1 MRVYYKC
8 PKCNYENRLKTE
20 SCTRIEFAM
29 ENGKIRKTD
38 CENCNQKSTLNVNKF
53 YAKESKLISILA
65 GIIFLVGTFIGLYF
79 VMQMISEM
87 KTVIGIFTVACG
99 LLIPVWIYG
108 ILNKEDRNRVKAF
121 NQTYVS
127 E

>member
-1 MRVYYKC
+1 M
-8 PKCNYENRLKTE
+8 
-20 SCTRIEFAM
+20 
-29 ENGKIRKTD
+29 
-38 CENCNQKSTLNVNKF
+38 NVNKF

-65 GIIFLVGTFIGLYF
+65 GIIFLLGTFIGIYF

-87 KTVIGIFTVACG
+87 KTVMGIYIIATG

-108 ILNKEDRNRVKAF
+108 ILNREDLNRVRTF

>member
-1 MRVYYKC
+1 
-8 PKCNYENRLKTE
+8 
-20 SCTRIEFAM
+20 M

-99 LLIPVWIYG
+99 LLIPVWIYEIG
-108 ILNKEDRNRVKAF
+108 RASCRERVEMS
-121 NQTYVS
+121 VCDV

>member
-1 MRVYYKC
+1 
-8 PKCNYENRLKTE
+8 
-20 SCTRIEFAM
+20 M

-38 CENCNQKSTLNVNKF
+38 CESCKQTSTLNVNKF

-79 VMQMISEM
+79 LIQMISEM
-87 KTVIGIFTVACG
+87 KTVIGIFAVASG
-99 LLIPVWIYG
+99 LLIPVRIYS
-108 ILNKEDRNRVKAF
+108 ILKKEDRNSVKFF
-121 NQTYVS
+121 NQTYVT

>member
-1 MRVYYKC
+1 MKVYFKC
-8 PKCNYENRLKTE
+8 PNCNYENRLKTE
-20 SCTRIEFAM
+20 SSTRIEFAM
-29 ENGKIRKTD
+29 ENGKIPETD
-38 CENCNQKSTLNVNKF
+38 CKNCNQKSTLNVNKF

-65 GIIFLVGTFIGLYF
+65 GLIFLVGTFIGLYF

-87 KTVIGIFTVACG
+87 KTVIGIFAVACG

-108 ILNKEDRNRVKAF
+108 ILNKEDRDRVKAF

>member
-1 MRVYYKC
+1 
-8 PKCNYENRLKTE
+8 
-20 SCTRIEFAM
+20 M
-29 ENGKIRKTD
+29 ENGKIRETD
-38 CENCNQKSTLNVNKF
+38 CKNCNQKSSLNVNKF

-87 KTVIGIFTVACG
+87 KTVIGIFAAACG
-99 LLIPVWIYG
+99 LLIPVWFYG

>member
-1 MRVYYKC
+1 
-8 PKCNYENRLKTE
+8 
-20 SCTRIEFAM
+20 M

-38 CENCNQKSTLNVNKF
+38 CENCNQESTLNVNKF
-53 YAKESKLISILA
+53 YAKESKLISIIA
-65 GIIFLVGTFIGLYF
+65 GIIFLVGTFIGLFF

-87 KTVIGIFTVACG
+87 KTVIGIFIVACG

-108 ILNKEDRNRVKAF
+108 ILNKEERNRVKSF
-121 NQTYVS
+121 NQTYVT

>member
-1 MRVYYKC
+1 MRVYFKC
-8 PKCNYENRLKTE
+8 PNCKFENRLTTQ
-20 SCTRIEFAM
+20 SRTRIEFAM
-29 ENGKIRKTD
+29 KNGKTRETNCK
-38 CENCNQKSTLNVNKF
+38 NCNQNFTLNANKF
-53 YAKESKLISILA
+53 YAKKSKLISIIA
-65 GIIFLVGTFIGLYF
+65 GLIFFAGTSIGLYF

-87 KTVIGIFTVACG
+87 ETVIGIFTIACG

-108 ILNKEDRNRVKAF
+108 ILNKEDSNRVKVF

>member
-1 MRVYYKC
+1 
-8 PKCNYENRLKTE
+8 
-20 SCTRIEFAM
+20 M
-29 ENGKIRKTD
+29 ENGKTLKTD
-38 CENCNQKSTLNVNKF
+38 CKNCNQKSTLNVNKF

-65 GIIFLVGTFIGLYF
+65 GIIFIVGTFIGLYF

-87 KTVIGIFTVACG
+87 KTVMGIFVVACG
-99 LLIPVWIYG
+99 LLIPVWIFG
-108 ILNKEDRNRVKAF
+108 ILSKEDRNRVKTF